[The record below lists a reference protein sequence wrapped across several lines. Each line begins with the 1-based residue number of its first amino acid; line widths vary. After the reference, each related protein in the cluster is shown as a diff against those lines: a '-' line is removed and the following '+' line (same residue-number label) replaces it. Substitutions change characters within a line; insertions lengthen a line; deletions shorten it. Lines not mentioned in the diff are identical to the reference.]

1 MGPLPGALPGQAL
14 QSTMTPETAPG
25 RELGP
30 AASPGAPDPD
40 WRGLSL
46 RQQVARLLVVRA
58 SGHASD
64 SQRRYPRWELTNAS
78 LRRLLS
84 EGVGGV
90 ILLGGSA
97 QELALR
103 CRQLRA
109 WAGQPLLL
117 CADVEEG
124 VGQRFEGA
132 SWLVPP
138 LAIGRL
144 LQPLPPGRGAAA
156 AAPLAGSGAGAPAPG
171 APGPGAPAT
180 PGSLPPP
187 PLANPTAPQ
196 PDGAP
201 QAGQDPQAPGEAR
214 AAAQPHGLEPH
225 GLETHALDPQGLD
238 PHGPMPGAA
247 AAALAERYGRCTGR
261 QARLLGLNWVLGP
274 VCDVNN
280 NPANPVINVR
290 AWGEDPATASTLA
303 AAFLRG
309 AQAEG
314 VLCCAKHFPGHGDT
328 SSDSHLELPRLP
340 HSRARL
346 EAVELPPFR
355 AAIAAGVASVMTAH
369 LLLEA
374 LDNER
379 PATLSPAVLDG
390 LLRRELGFEGLIV
403 TDALVMEAITAH
415 HGPGEAALLAFHAGA
430 DLILMPADA
439 DAAIEALVAAIESGA
454 IPRQRL
460 EASLAR
466 RQRALDRVAAPGGE
480 AALAPAAGDLAG
492 DPNGTWVSPAEAALA
507 RELVERSLQTH
518 GPARARAAAPAA
530 AAFAAAPALPP
541 GPGLNLIRLDSSLGC
556 PFLPAMAPAL
566 VRPAG
571 AGYQSCLI
579 DSRSPSP
586 WSGDPQAPLA
596 LERLPG
602 GPVLLQLFVR
612 GNPFRGSAGAEEP
625 WPAVVSQLLAAGRLA
640 ALAVYGSPYLWASLE
655 PLVPPMLPAAYSPGQ
670 MPLAQALLLDRLGL
684 PAAALEGGFTD

>member
-1 MGPLPGALPGQAL
+1 
-14 QSTMTPETAPG
+14 MTTKPAPAPG
-25 RELGP
+25 
-30 AASPGAPDPD
+30 SD
-40 WRGLSL
+40 WRGLTL

-64 SQRRYPRWELTNAS
+64 GQRRYPRWELPNAD
-78 LRRLLS
+78 LKRLLS
-84 EGVGGV
+84 DGVGGV

-97 QELALR
+97 QDLALR
-103 CRQLRA
+103 CRQLQA
-109 WAGQPLLL
+109 WAAHPLLL

-144 LQPLPPGRGAAA
+144 LQSQPQGPE
-156 AAPLAGSGAGAPAPG
+156 AAPSAPP
-171 APGPGAPAT
+171 
-180 PGSLPPP
+180 SH
-187 PLANPTAPQ
+187 PQ
-196 PDGAP
+196 
-201 QAGQDPQAPGEAR
+201 
-214 AAAQPHGLEPH
+214 
-225 GLETHALDPQGLD
+225 
-238 PHGPMPGAA
+238 
-247 AAALAERYGRCTGR
+247 ALAERYGRCTGR

-280 NPANPVINVR
+280 NQANPVINVR
-290 AWGEDPATASTLA
+290 AWGEDPATASSLA

-355 AAIAAGVASVMTAH
+355 SAIAAGVASVMTAH

-374 LDNER
+374 LDADR
-379 PATLSPAVLDG
+379 PATLAPAVLDG
-390 LLRRELGFEGLIV
+390 LLRRDLGFEGLIV

-415 HGPGEAALLAFHAGA
+415 HGPGEAALLAFTAGA

-439 DAAIEALVAAIESGA
+439 DAAIDALVAAIESGA
-454 IPRQRL
+454 LSRQRL
-460 EASLAR
+460 EASLER
-466 RQRALDRVAAPGGE
+466 RTRALAAVEPAGG
-480 AALAPAAGDLAG
+480 LGGDPSGDLI
-492 DPNGTWVSPAEAALA
+492 SPAEAALA
-507 RELVERSLQTH
+507 RELVELSLETH
-518 GPARARAAAPAA
+518 GPAQGQTPSSPAQ
-530 AAFAAAPALPP
+530 ALPP
-541 GPGLNLIRLDSSLGC
+541 GPGLNLIRLDSSLAC

-596 LERLPG
+596 LGRLPG

-612 GNPFRGSAGAEEP
+612 GNPFRGSAGGEEP

-640 ALAVYGSPYLWASLE
+640 GLAVYGSPYLWESLR
-655 PLVPPMLPAAYSPGQ
+655 PLLSDALPAAYSPGQ

-684 PAAALEGGFTD
+684 AAAALEGGFTD

>member
-1 MGPLPGALPGQAL
+1 
-14 QSTMTPETAPG
+14 MTTEPAPG
-25 RELGP
+25 PGLAPGPELGP
-30 AASPGAPDPD
+30 TASPIAPEPN
-40 WRGLSL
+40 WRGLTL

-64 SQRRYPRWELTNAS
+64 GQRRYPRWELTNAD
-78 LRRLLS
+78 LKRLLQG
-84 EGVGGV
+84 GVGGV

-103 CRQLRA
+103 CRQLQA

-144 LQPLPPGRGAAA
+144 EASRPAEPEAAPAAPSTGPRAAAEAPGQPVPSAPAAPGAQGLDPEPQERPPAA
-156 AAPLAGSGAGAPAPG
+156 AAPSP
-171 APGPGAPAT
+171 
-180 PGSLPPP
+180 
-187 PLANPTAPQ
+187 NP
-196 PDGAP
+196 
-201 QAGQDPQAPGEAR
+201 E
-214 AAAQPHGLEPH
+214 
-225 GLETHALDPQGLD
+225 
-238 PHGPMPGAA
+238 
-247 AAALAERYGRCTGR
+247 ALAERYGRCTGR

-290 AWGEDPATASTLA
+290 AWGEDPATASRLA

-328 SSDSHLELPRLP
+328 ASDSHLELPLLR
-340 HSRARL
+340 HSRGRL

-355 AAIAAGVASVMTAH
+355 AAIAAGVASLMTAH

-374 LDNER
+374 LDGER

-390 LLRRELGFEGLIV
+390 LLRRDLGFEGLVV

-415 HGPGEAALLAFHAGA
+415 HGPGEAALLAFSAGA

-439 DAAIEALVAAIESGA
+439 DAAIDALVAAIDSGA

-460 EASLAR
+460 EASLER
-466 RQRALDRVAAPGGE
+466 RERALAAVGPATGQLAQPASPEIGPTWGG
-480 AALAPAAGDLAG
+480 PSG
-492 DPNGTWVSPAEAALA
+492 DPNGPLVSPAEAALA
-507 RELVERSLQTH
+507 RELVELSLEVR
-518 GPARARAAAPAA
+518 GPAKGSSPSDPPAPL
-530 AAFAAAPALPP
+530 PA
-541 GPGLNLIRLDSSLGC
+541 GPGLNLIRLDNSLGC

-612 GNPFRGSAGAEEP
+612 GNPFRGSAGGEEP
-625 WPAVVSQLLAAGRLA
+625 WPAVVSQLLATGRLA
-640 ALAVYGSPYLWASLE
+640 ALAVYGSPYLWDSLR
-655 PLVPPMLPAAYSPGQ
+655 PLLPGSLPAAYSPGQ

-684 PAAALEGGFTD
+684 GAAALEGGFTD

>member
-1 MGPLPGALPGQAL
+1 
-14 QSTMTPETAPG
+14 MTTEPAPG
-25 RELGP
+25 PELAAGSELGP
-30 AASPGAPDPD
+30 AASPIAAGSD
-40 WRGLSL
+40 WRALSL
-46 RQQVARLLVVRA
+46 RQQVAQLLVVRA

-64 SQRRYPRWELTNAS
+64 SQRRYPRWELPNAD
-78 LRRLLS
+78 LRRLLQS
-84 EGVGGV
+84 GVGGV

-144 LQPLPPGRGAAA
+144 QAPGPTACEAAA
-156 AAPLAGSGAGAPAPG
+156 AAPST
-171 APGPGAPAT
+171 GP
-180 PGSLPPP
+180 
-187 PLANPTAPQ
+187 
-196 PDGAP
+196 
-201 QAGQDPQAPGEAR
+201 R
-214 AAAQPHGLEPH
+214 AAAEPPAEPFP
-225 GLETHALDPQGLD
+225 GAQAEPGAQGLD
-238 PHGPMPGAA
+238 REPQERPPAA
-247 AAALAERYGRCTGR
+247 AAPSPNPEALAERYGRCTGR

-290 AWGEDPATASTLA
+290 AWGEDPATASRLA

-328 SSDSHLELPRLP
+328 SSDSHLELPLLR
-340 HSRARL
+340 HSRERL

-369 LLLEA
+369 LLMEA
-374 LDNER
+374 LDGAR

-415 HGPGEAALLAFHAGA
+415 HGPGEAALLAFTAGA

-439 DAAIEALVAAIESGA
+439 DAAIDALVAAIDSGA

-460 EASLAR
+460 EASLER
-466 RQRALDRVAAPGGE
+466 RERALAAVGSASGQPGPS
-480 AALAPAAGDLAG
+480 PAINQAWRGLSG
-492 DPNGTWVSPAEAALA
+492 DPNGELVSPAEAALA
-507 RELVERSLQTH
+507 RELVELSLNCH
-518 GPARARAAAPAA
+518 GPASRPGPPSPRR
-530 AAFAAAPALPP
+530 ALPP

-612 GNPFRGSAGAEEP
+612 GNPFRGSAGGEEP
-625 WPAVVSQLLAAGRLA
+625 WPAVVSQLLATGRLA
-640 ALAVYGSPYLWASLE
+640 ALAVYGSPYLWESLR
-655 PLVPPMLPAAYSPGQ
+655 PRLPATLPAAYSPGQ

-684 PAAALEGGFTD
+684 AAASLEGGFTD